1 MTHSTGNQAEPN
13 ANPLAGR
20 CVKRLTACIALTV
33 GLAACGKS
41 GSDDTAAARSETATP
56 VQAAAAAKETESRS
70 LENWPAL
77 KPALPRNEKLEA
89 RIADLLSRMTL
100 EEKVGQMM
108 QAEIKSIT
116 PDEVKQYHIGSILN
130 GGGTFP
136 NNDKFATP
144 DDWRKLADDYFAASM
159 DTSDGGVA
167 IPIIWGSDAVHGHN
181 NVIGATLFP
190 HNIGLGAARDPELI
204 RRIGEAT
211 AREVAVTGVDWT
223 FAPTIAVVRDDRWG
237 RTFESYSEDPDIVAA
252 YAREMIKGIQGDKNS
267 EQFLDGRHLV
277 SAAKHFVGDGGTTR
291 GIDRGDTEVSEK
303 ELAEIHAAGYF
314 TALESGVQSVMASF
328 NSWNGKRLHGHKY
341 LLTDVL
347 KERLGFDGF
356 VVGDWNGH
364 RFVEG
369 CTVDSC
375 AQAVNAGLDM
385 FMITAEWK
393 ALLKNTLAQVKS
405 GEIPMSRIDDAVSRI
420 LRVKIRAGLFERDR
434 PLAGKTGI
442 LGSAEHRAIARE
454 AVRKSLVLLKNNE
467 QLLPVDARKN
477 ILVAGDGADNISKQS
492 GGWTIS
498 WQGTGNTAED
508 FPGATSIYT
517 GIKQAVDAAGGS
529 VVLSENGELPADAF
543 GNGKKPDVAI
553 VVYGEEPY
561 AEWHGDLASIEY
573 QLGSKEDQ
581 ELLQKLQAQDIPVV
595 SVFLSGRPLWVNKEL
610 NLSDAFVAAW
620 LPGSEG
626 AGVADVLLTDGEGNK
641 RYDFTGRLSFSWPE
655 LVHQTVINRDE
666 ANYQP
671 LFAYGY
677 GLDYSSDHLGSDRLV
692 TNSLNEDG
700 ESYVDGKLEDAWL
713 MVSRPQAPWR
723 LFIADSDQQP
733 LWVSGNL
740 ARSADDNITVAS
752 IDMLSQ
758 EDARALT
765 WKGLRAGSVVLQTR
779 KPQDLSRY
787 LDEGAAL
794 TMDIRVDQAPEAAV
808 FAQITCEGSD
818 CNGKLPLQNALNALP
833 EGDWSQVSID
843 LQCFAEAG
851 ADFTRVSQGL
861 SLHSEGKLAMA
872 VANIKFV
879 PGAGDQAQIRCG
891 S

>member
-1 MTHSTGNQAEPN
+1 MS
-13 ANPLAGR
+13 
-20 CVKRLTACIALTV
+20 LTRS
-33 GLAACGKS
+33 LAAGLLLVTGLSACSDQNSTNAPDPSASQSTSNS
-41 GSDDTAAARSETATP
+41 GEANTNAANGSL
-56 VQAAAAAKETESRS
+56 AA
-70 LENWPAL
+70 WPEL
-77 KPALPRNEKLEA
+77 KPAFPYDEQLET
-89 RIADLLSRMTL
+89 RIADLLSQMSL
-100 EEKVGQMM
+100 EQKVGQMI
-108 QAEIKSIT
+108 QAEIKYIT
-116 PDEVKQYHIGSILN
+116 PEQVKKYHIGSILN

-144 DDWRKLADDYFAASM
+144 DDWGKMADDFFAASM
-159 DTSDGGVA
+159 DTSDGGMA

-211 AREVAVTGVDWT
+211 AREVAVTGIDWT

-237 RTFESYSEDPDIVAA
+237 RTFESYSEDPQIVAS
-252 YAREMIKGIQGDKNS
+252 YAREMIKGIQGDKSS

-314 TALESGVQSVMASF
+314 TALQSGVQTVMASF

-369 CTVDSC
+369 CTVESC
-375 AQAVNAGLDM
+375 AASVNAGLDM
-385 FMITAEWK
+385 FMVTSEWK
-393 ALLKNTLAQVKS
+393 PLLENTIAQVKS
-405 GEIPMSRIDDAVSRI
+405 GEIPMHRIDDAVSRI

-442 LGSAEHRAIARE
+442 LGSPEHRAIARE

-467 QLLPVDARKN
+467 GLLPVDARRN
-477 ILVAGDGADNISKQS
+477 ILVAGDAADNIAKQS

-508 FPGATSIYT
+508 FPGATSIYS
-517 GIKQAVDAAGGS
+517 GIQQAVQQAGGD
-529 VVLSENGELPADAF
+529 VVLSESGEFSANSFKNGA
-543 GNGKKPDVAI
+543 KPDVAI
-553 VVYGEEPY
+553 VVFGENPY
-561 AEWHGDLASIEY
+561 AEWHGDLASIEF

-581 ELLQKLQAQDIPVV
+581 ELLQKLKAQGIPVV
-595 SVFLSGRPLWVNKEL
+595 SVFISGRPLWVNKEL

-626 AGVADVLLTDGEGNK
+626 AGVADVILTDGDGNK
-641 RYDFTGRLSFSWPE
+641 RHDFTGQLSFSWPE
-655 LVHQTVINRDE
+655 QVHQTVINHKDDDY
-666 ANYQP
+666 AP

-677 GLDYSSDHLGSDRLV
+677 GLSYSDQTSIAS
-692 TNSLNEDG
+692 NLNENG

-713 MVSRPQAPWR
+713 MVSRPRAPWK
-723 LFIADSDQQP
+723 LFIADGDRAP

-740 ARSADDNITVAS
+740 ASSDDENITVAS

-758 EDARALT
+758 EDARQIT
-765 WKGLRAGSVVLQTR
+765 WKGLRAGSILLQSQ
-779 KPQDLSRY
+779 KSQDLTRY
-787 LDEGAAL
+787 LNEHSAL
-794 TMDIRVDQAPEAAV
+794 TLDIRVDNRPSAPV
-808 FAQITCEGSD
+808 FAQITCESDSD
-818 CNGKLPLQNALNALP
+818 CQGALPLQSALAELP
-833 EGDWSQVSID
+833 EGEWSEISID

-851 ADFTRVSQGL
+851 TDFSKISSGL
-861 SLHSEGKLAMA
+861 ALHSEGALQLA

-879 PGAGDQAQIRCG
+879 PGAADSAGIRCAG
-891 S
+891 AEG

>member
-1 MTHSTGNQAEPN
+1 MSLIKS
-13 ANPLAGR
+13 LAAG
-20 CVKRLTACIALTV
+20 LLAV
-33 GLAACGKS
+33 GLSACGDPNNSEQNQPVSERSADAGQGAVTDS
-41 GSDDTAAARSETATP
+41 GGINA
-56 VQAAAAAKETESRS
+56 
-70 LENWPAL
+70 WPQLA
-77 KPALPRNEKLEA
+77 PALPRDEELEA
-89 RIADLLSRMTL
+89 RIAGLLSQMTL
-100 EEKVGQMM
+100 EEKVGQMI
-108 QAEIKSIT
+108 QAEIKYIT
-116 PDEVKQYHIGSILN
+116 PEEVKQYHIGSILN

-144 DDWRKLADDYFAASM
+144 DDWRQMADDFFAASM
-159 DTSDGGVA
+159 DTSDGKVA

-190 HNIGLGAARDPELI
+190 HNIGLGATRDPELI

-211 AREVAVTGVDWT
+211 AREVAVTGIDWT

-237 RTFESYSEDPDIVAA
+237 RTFESYSEDPEIVAA
-252 YAREMIKGIQGDKNS
+252 YAREMIKGIQGEKNS
-267 EQFLDGRHLV
+267 DQFLDGRHLV

-291 GIDRGDTEVSEK
+291 GIDRGDTRISEK

-314 TALESGVQSVMASF
+314 TALESGVQTVMASF

-369 CTVDSC
+369 CTVESC
-375 AQAVNAGLDM
+375 AASVNAGLDM
-385 FMITAEWK
+385 FMITSEWK
-393 ALLKNTLAQVKS
+393 PLLKNTIAQVRS

-442 LGSAEHRAIARE
+442 LGSPEHRAIARE
-454 AVRKSLVLLKNNE
+454 AVRKSLVLLKNNGG
-467 QLLPVDARKN
+467 LLPIDPRQN
-477 ILVAGDGADNISKQS
+477 ILVAGDAADNIAKQS

-517 GIKQAVDAAGGS
+517 GLKTAVEQAGGN
-529 VVLSENGELPADAF
+529 VVLSENGDYTADTF
-543 GNGKKPDVAI
+543 TNGEAPDVAI
-553 VVYGEEPY
+553 VVYGENPY

-581 ELLQKLQAQDIPVV
+581 DLLKKLKDQGIPVV
-595 SVFLSGRPLWVNKEL
+595 SVFISGRPLWVNKEM

-626 AGVADVLLTDGEGNK
+626 AGVADVILTDAEGNK
-641 RYDFTGRLSFSWPE
+641 QYDFTGRLSFSWPE
-655 LVHQTVINRDE
+655 QVHQTVINRHDE
-666 ANYQP
+666 GYAP
-671 LFAYGY
+671 LFGYGY
-677 GLDYSSDHLGSDRLV
+677 GLTYNDN
-692 TNSLNEDG
+692 TQIANNLNENG

-713 MVSRPQAPWR
+713 MVSRPRAPWK
-723 LFIADSDQQP
+723 LFIADSDRDP

-740 ARSADDNITVAS
+740 AKSDDENITVAS

-758 EDARALT
+758 EDARQIT
-765 WKGLRAGSVVLQTR
+765 WKGLRAGSVLLQSK
-779 KPQDLSRY
+779 KPQDLTRY
-787 LDEGAAL
+787 LDEHSAL
-794 TMDIRVDQAPEAAV
+794 TLDIRVDNEPDAPVSLQIACDANAA
-808 FAQITCEGSD
+808 D
-818 CNGKLPLQNALNALP
+818 CAGNLPLQQPLTELP
-833 EGDWSQVSID
+833 TGEWSEISID
-843 LQCFAEAG
+843 LQCFAD
-851 ADFTRVSQGL
+851 ADFSQVSNGLALRSEGAL
-861 SLHSEGKLAMA
+861 SLA

-879 PGAGDQAQIRCG
+879 PGAAESAAIRCEG
-891 S
+891 

>member
-1 MTHSTGNQAEPN
+1 MTYFTGNLAE
-13 ANPLAGR
+13 R
-20 CVKRLTACIALTV
+20 HVKRLAACIALAV
-33 GLAACGKS
+33 GLTACGESRETQATAEPEVTPETPAKV
-41 GSDDTAAARSETATP
+41 GTAAS
-56 VQAAAAAKETESRS
+56 S
-70 LENWPAL
+70 LEHWPTL
-77 KPALPRNEKLEA
+77 QPALPRDEALEV
-89 RIADLLSRMTL
+89 RIAGLLAQMTL

-116 PDEVKQYHIGSILN
+116 PEEVKQYHIGSILN

-144 DDWRKLADDYFAASM
+144 DDWRQLADDYFAASM

-190 HNIGLGAARDPELI
+190 HNIGLGAAHDPGLI

-252 YAREMIKGIQGDKNS
+252 YAREMIKGIQGDKNT
-267 EQFLDGRHLV
+267 EEFLDGRHLV

-291 GIDRGDTEVSEK
+291 GIDRGDTQVSEK

-364 RFVEG
+364 RFVDG

-375 AQAVNAGLDM
+375 ANAVNAGLDM

-393 ALLKNTLAQVKS
+393 ALLKNTIAQVES

-434 PLAGKTGI
+434 PLAGKSGV

-454 AVRKSLVLLKNNE
+454 AVRKSLVLLKNND

-477 ILVAGDGADNISKQS
+477 ILVAGNGANNISKQS

-508 FPGATSIYT
+508 FPGATSIFT
-517 GIKQAVDAAGGS
+517 GIKQAVDAAGGT
-529 VVLSENGELPADAF
+529 VLLSENGELAADAF
-543 GNGKKPDVAI
+543 NGEKPDIAI
-553 VVYGEEPY
+553 VVYGEDPY
-561 AEWHGDLASIEY
+561 AEWHGDLASIEF

-581 ELLQKLQAQDIPVV
+581 ELLQKLKAHKIPVV

-626 AGVADVLLTDGEGNK
+626 AGVADVLLTDDEGNK

-655 LVHQTVINRDE
+655 QVHQTVINRNDE
-666 ANYQP
+666 NYAP
-671 LFAYGY
+671 LFSYGY
-677 GLDYSSDHLGSDRLV
+677 GLDYSSDVQLA
-692 TNSLNEDG
+692 NNLNEDG
-700 ESYVDGKLEDAWL
+700 ESYVDGNLEDAWL
-713 MVSRPQAPWR
+713 MVSRPQAPWK
-723 LFIADSDQQP
+723 LFIADGEQEP

-740 ARSADDNITVAS
+740 ASSADNNITVAS

-758 EDARALT
+758 EDARALS
-765 WKGLRAGSVVLQTR
+765 WKGLRAGSVLLQTQ
-779 KPQDLSRY
+779 KPQDMSRY
-787 LDEGAAL
+787 LNEAAAL
-794 TMDIRVDQAPEAAV
+794 TMDIRVDQAPQAPV
-808 FAQITCEGSD
+808 FAQIACDGDD
-818 CNGKLPLQNALNALP
+818 CNGALPLQQALNELP
-833 EGDWSQVSID
+833 KGDWSQISID
-843 LQCFAEAG
+843 LQCFAKAG
-851 ADFTRVSQGL
+851 TDFTRVSQGL
-861 SLHSEGKLAMA
+861 SFRSEGKLSMA

-879 PGAGDQAQIRCG
+879 PGAAERAAIRCE

>member
-1 MTHSTGNQAEPN
+1 MNNKIGRFGEGQVIR
-13 ANPLAGR
+13 LAS
-20 CVKRLTACIALTV
+20 CIALAV
-33 GLAACGKS
+33 GLSACGEAEKPNAS
-41 GSDDTAAARSETATP
+41 AAPSTSQAVLQDDAAANSID
-56 VQAAAAAKETESRS
+56 V
-70 LENWPAL
+70 WPAL
-77 KPALPRNEKLEA
+77 KPALPRDEQVESH
-89 RIADLLSRMTL
+89 IADLLARMTL

-108 QAEIKSIT
+108 QAEIKTIT
-116 PDEVKQYHIGSILN
+116 PEEVKQYHIGSILN

-144 DDWRKLADDYFAASM
+144 DDWRQLADDYFAASM

-237 RTFESYSEDPDIVAA
+237 RTFESYSEDPEIVAA
-252 YAREMIKGIQGDKNS
+252 YAREMIKGIQGEKSS
-267 EQFLDGRHLV
+267 EAFLDGHHLV

-291 GIDRGDTEVSEK
+291 GIDRGDTAVSEK
-303 ELAEIHAAGYF
+303 ELAEIHAAGYI

-364 RFVEG
+364 RFVDG

-375 AQAVNAGLDM
+375 AKAVNAGLDM

-393 ALLKNTLAQVKS
+393 ALLKNTIAQVQS

-434 PLAGKTGI
+434 PLAGKSGI
-442 LGSAEHRAIARE
+442 LGSDEHRAIARE
-454 AVRKSLVLLKNNE
+454 AVRKSLVLLKNND
-467 QLLPVDARKN
+467 QLLPIDSRKN

-517 GIKQAVDAAGGS
+517 GIKQAVDAAGGE
-529 VVLSENGELPADAF
+529 VVLSENGELKEAVF
-543 GNGKKPDVAI
+543 SNGAKPDVAI

-561 AEWHGDLASIEY
+561 AEWHGDIASIEY
-573 QLGSKEDQ
+573 QLGSKADQ
-581 ELLQKLQAQDIPVV
+581 ELLQKLKAQNIPVV

-626 AGVADVLLTDGEGNK
+626 AGVADVLLTDADGNK
-641 RYDFTGRLSFSWPE
+641 RHDFTGQLSFTWPGQ
-655 LVHQTVINRDE
+655 VHQTVINRNDVD
-666 ANYQP
+666 YQP

-677 GLDYSSDHLGSDRLV
+677 GLDYTSDTQV
-692 TNSLNEDG
+692 ANNLNEDG
-700 ESYVDGKLEDAWL
+700 ESYVGGKLEDAWL
-713 MVSRPQAPWR
+713 MVSRPRAPWK
-723 LFIADSDQQP
+723 LYIEEEGTDLQ
-733 LWVSGNL
+733 WVNGNL
-740 ARSADDNITVAS
+740 ASSADDNIVVAS

-765 WKGLRAGSVVLQTR
+765 WKGLRAGSVVLHTQ

-787 LDEGAAL
+787 LAEASAL
-794 TMDIRVDQAPEAAV
+794 TMEIRVDEAPAAAV
-808 FAQITCEGSD
+808 SAQINCDGTD
-818 CNGKLPLQNALNALP
+818 CSGALPLQNTLSKLP
-833 EGDWSQVSID
+833 VGEWAEVSID

-851 ADFTRVSQGL
+851 ADFTKVSQGL

-879 PGAGDQAQIRCG
+879 PGAREQAQVRCG

>member
-1 MTHSTGNQAEPN
+1 MMHPTGS
-13 ANPLAGR
+13 LAR
-20 CVKRLTACIALTV
+20 TPTARIASAIALIV
-33 GLAACGKS
+33 GLSACSDPDSTSKDAATGAVP
-41 GSDDTAAARSETATP
+41 AAAENAGQSAATGTA
-56 VQAAAAAKETESRS
+56 VEQRS

-77 KPALPRNEKLEA
+77 KPALPRDEKLEA
-89 RIADLLSRMTL
+89 RISDLLAQMTL

-108 QAEIKSIT
+108 QAEIKYIT
-116 PDEVKQYHIGSILN
+116 PEEVKQYHIGSILN

-144 DDWRKLADDYFAASM
+144 DDWRQLADDYFAASM

-237 RTFESYSEDPDIVAA
+237 RTFESYSEDPAIVAD
-252 YAREMIKGIQGDKNS
+252 YAREMIKGIQGEKRS
-267 EQFLDGRHLV
+267 EEFLDGRHLV

-291 GIDRGDTEVSEK
+291 GIDRGDTQVSEK

-314 TALESGVQSVMASF
+314 TALESGVQTVMASF

-393 ALLKNTLAQVKS
+393 ALLKNTIAQVQN

-442 LGSAEHRAIARE
+442 LGSPEHRAIARE
-454 AVRKSLVLLKNNE
+454 AVRKSLVLLKNND
-467 QLLPVDARKN
+467 QLLPVDARKK

-517 GIKQAVDAAGGS
+517 GIKQAVDAAGGE
-529 VVLSENGELPADAF
+529 VVLSENGELEANAF
-543 GNGKKPDVAI
+543 NGEKPDVAI
-553 VVYGEEPY
+553 VVFGEDPY
-561 AEWHGDLASIEY
+561 AEWHGDLASIEF
-573 QLGSKEDQ
+573 QLGSKQDQ
-581 ELLQKLQAQDIPVV
+581 ELLQKLKAQDIPVV

-626 AGVADVLLTDGEGNK
+626 AGVADVLLTDADGNK

-655 LVHQTVINRDE
+655 LVHQTVINRDDE
-666 ANYQP
+666 GYAP
-671 LFAYGY
+671 LFSYGY
-677 GLDYSSDHLGSDRLV
+677 GLDYSSDMQLA
-692 TNSLNEDG
+692 NNLNEDG

-713 MVSRPQAPWR
+713 MVSRPRAPWK
-723 LFIADSDQQP
+723 LFITDGAQDP

-740 ARSADDNITVAS
+740 ASSEDDNITVAS

-765 WKGLRAGSVVLQTR
+765 WKGLRAGSVVLQTQ

-787 LDEGAAL
+787 LNEGSAL

-808 FAQITCEGSD
+808 FAQINCEGSD
-818 CNGKLPLQNALNALP
+818 CGGALPLQNALQSLP
-833 EGDWSQVSID
+833 QGDWSQVSID

-851 ADFTRVSQGL
+851 ADFTRVSEGL
-861 SLHSEGKLAMA
+861 SFHSEGKLAMA

-891 S
+891 G

>member
-1 MTHSTGNQAEPN
+1 MSYLKSLSASIM
-13 ANPLAGR
+13 LATA
-20 CVKRLTACIALTV
+20 LTAC
-33 GLAACGKS
+33 S
-41 GSDDTAAARSETATP
+41 EPENSSDNATHSP
-56 VQAAAAAKETESRS
+56 QATENQPIQTEQYS
-70 LENWPAL
+70 LENWPKLA
-77 KPALPRNEKLEA
+77 PAFPKDEKLEA
-89 RIADLLSRMTL
+89 RIAALLSQMTL

-116 PDEVKQYHIGSILN
+116 PEEVKKYHIGSILN

-144 DDWRKLADDYFAASM
+144 DDWRQLADAYFTASM

-190 HNIGLGAARDPELI
+190 HNIGLGAARDPDLI

-237 RTFESYSEDPDIVAA
+237 RTFESYSEDPEIVAA
-252 YAREMIKGIQGDKNS
+252 YAREMIKGIQGDKNT
-267 EQFLDGRHLV
+267 EEFLDGRHLV

-291 GIDRGDTEVSEK
+291 GIDRGDTQVSEK

-364 RFVEG
+364 RFVDG
-369 CTVDSC
+369 CSIDSC
-375 AQAVNAGLDM
+375 AAAVNAGLDM
-385 FMITAEWK
+385 FMITSEWK
-393 ALLKNTLAQVKS
+393 ALLENTLAQVKS

-434 PLAGKTGI
+434 PLAGKNGI
-442 LGSAEHRAIARE
+442 LGSPEHRAIARE
-454 AVRKSLVLLKNNE
+454 AVRKSLVLLKNND
-467 QLLPVDARKN
+467 QLLPVDARQK

-517 GIKQAVDAAGGS
+517 GIKQAVDAAGGQ
-529 VVLSENGELPADAF
+529 VVLREDGALAPEDFAGE
-543 GNGKKPDVAI
+543 KPDVAI
-553 VVYGEEPY
+553 VVFGEDPY
-561 AEWHGDLASIEY
+561 AEWHGDLASIEF
-573 QLGSKEDQ
+573 QLGSKQDQ
-581 ELLQKLQAQDIPVV
+581 ELLQKIKAQNIPVV

-626 AGVADVLLTDGEGNK
+626 AGVADVLLTDAEGNK

-655 LVHQTVINRDE
+655 LVHQTVINRDDE
-666 ANYQP
+666 EYAP
-671 LFAYGY
+671 LFSYGY
-677 GLDYSSDHLGSDRLV
+677 GLDYASDVQLA
-692 TNSLNEDG
+692 NNLNEDG
-700 ESYVDGKLEDAWL
+700 ESYVDGALEDAWL
-713 MVSRPQAPWR
+713 MVSRPQAPWK
-723 LFIADSDQQP
+723 LFIADGEQDP
-733 LWVSGNL
+733 VWVSGNL
-740 ARSADDNITVAS
+740 ASSADDNITVAS

-765 WKGLRAGSVVLQTR
+765 WKGLRAGSVVLETQ

-787 LDEGAAL
+787 LNEGAAL
-794 TMDIRVDQAPEAAV
+794 TMDIRIDEAPVAPV
-808 FAQITCEGSD
+808 FAQISCAGEA
-818 CNGKLPLQNALNALP
+818 CNGALPLQSTLQALP
-833 EGDWSQVSID
+833 QGDWSQVTID
-843 LQCFAEAG
+843 LQCFAKAG
-851 ADFTRVSQGL
+851 ADFSKVSQGL

-879 PGAGDQAQIRCG
+879 PGAAEQAQIRCG

>member
-1 MTHSTGNQAEPN
+1 MSYLKTLSASIM
-13 ANPLAGR
+13 
-20 CVKRLTACIALTV
+20 LTTA
-33 GLAACGKS
+33 LAACSEHKNDSINTAG
-41 GSDDTAAARSETATP
+41 GDTPLPTENTSDQRNA
-56 VQAAAAAKETESRS
+56 

-77 KPALPRNEKLEA
+77 KPALPRDEQLET
-89 RIADLLSRMTL
+89 RIADLLAQMTL

-116 PDEVKQYHIGSILN
+116 PAEVKQYHIGSILN

-144 DDWRKLADDYFAASM
+144 DDWRQLADAYFAASM
-159 DTSDGGVA
+159 DDSDGGVP

-204 RRIGEAT
+204 RRIGQAT

-237 RTFESYSEDPDIVAA
+237 RTFESYSEDPEIVAA

-267 EQFLDGRHLV
+267 EEFLDGRHLV

-364 RFVEG
+364 RFVDG
-369 CTVDSC
+369 CTIDSC

-393 ALLKNTLAQVKS
+393 ALLENTIAQVKS

-442 LGSAEHRAIARE
+442 LGNAEHRAIARE
-454 AVRKSLVLLKNNE
+454 AVRKSLVLLKNND

-477 ILVAGDGADNISKQS
+477 ILVAGNGADSISKQS

-517 GIKQAVDAAGGS
+517 GIKQAVDAAGGK
-529 VVLSENGELPADAF
+529 VVLSEDGELQDSVFNGE
-543 GNGKKPDVAI
+543 KPDVAI
-553 VVYGEEPY
+553 VVFGEDPY
-561 AEWHGDLASIEY
+561 AEWHGDLASIEF

-581 ELLQKLQAQDIPVV
+581 ELLQKLKAQNIPVV

-626 AGVADVLLTDGEGNK
+626 AGVADVLLTDTEGKK

-655 LVHQTVINRDE
+655 LVHQTVINRDDP
-666 ANYQP
+666 NYAP
-671 LFAYGY
+671 LFSYGY
-677 GLDYSSDHLGSDRLV
+677 GLDYTSSTQLA
-692 TNSLNEDG
+692 NNLNEDG

-713 MVSRPQAPWR
+713 MVSRPQAPWK
-723 LFIADSDQQP
+723 LFIDDSKQAP
-733 LWVSGNL
+733 VWVSGNL
-740 ARSADDNITVAS
+740 ASSADDNITVAS
-752 IDMLSQ
+752 IDRLSQ

-765 WKGLRAGSVVLQTR
+765 WKGLRAGSVVLQTQ
-779 KPQDLSRY
+779 KPQDMSRY

-794 TMDIRVDQAPEAAV
+794 TMDIRVDQAPQAPV
-808 FAQITCEGSD
+808 FAQIACEGNN
-818 CNGKLPLQNALNALP
+818 CGGALPLQNALNALP
-833 EGDWSQVSID
+833 QGDWSQVSID
-843 LQCFAEAG
+843 LKCFAEAG
-851 ADFTRVSQGL
+851 VDFTKVSQGL
-861 SLHSEGKLAMA
+861 SFHSEGKLAMA
-872 VANIKFV
+872 VADIKFV
-879 PGAGDQAQIRCG
+879 PGTAAQAQIHCG
-891 S
+891 G

>member
-1 MTHSTGNQAEPN
+1 MSYLKSLSASIM
-13 ANPLAGR
+13 LAT
-20 CVKRLTACIALTV
+20 VLTAC
-33 GLAACGKS
+33 S
-41 GSDDTAAARSETATP
+41 EPENSSDNATHTPQATDSHPTQSENY
-56 VQAAAAAKETESRS
+56 S
-70 LENWPAL
+70 LENWPKL
-77 KPALPRNEKLEA
+77 TPAFPKDEKLEA
-89 RIADLLSRMTL
+89 RIADLLSQMTL

-116 PDEVKQYHIGSILN
+116 PEEVKKYHIGSILN

-144 DDWRKLADDYFAASM
+144 DDWRQLADAYYAASM

-237 RTFESYSEDPDIVAA
+237 RTFESYSEDPEIVAA

-267 EQFLDGRHLV
+267 EEFLDGRHLV

-291 GIDRGDTEVSEK
+291 GIDRGDTQVSEK

-364 RFVEG
+364 RFVDG
-369 CTVDSC
+369 CTIDSC
-375 AQAVNAGLDM
+375 AAAVNAGLDM
-385 FMITAEWK
+385 FMITSEWK
-393 ALLKNTLAQVKS
+393 ALLENTLAQVKS

-434 PLAGKTGI
+434 PLAGKNGI

-454 AVRKSLVLLKNNE
+454 AVRKSLVLLKNND
-467 QLLPVDARKN
+467 QLLPVDARKK

-498 WQGTGNTAED
+498 WQGTGNTDED

-517 GIKQAVDAAGGS
+517 GIEQAVEAAGGQ
-529 VVLSENGELPADAF
+529 VVLREDGTLLPADF
-543 GNGKKPDVAI
+543 GGEKPDVAI
-553 VVYGEEPY
+553 VVFGEDPY
-561 AEWHGDLASIEY
+561 AEWHGDLASIEF
-573 QLGSKEDQ
+573 QLGSKQDQ
-581 ELLQKLQAQDIPVV
+581 ELLQKIKTQGIPVV

-626 AGVADVLLTDGEGNK
+626 AGVADVLLTDGNGKK
-641 RYDFTGRLSFSWPE
+641 RHDFTGRLSFSWPE
-655 LVHQTVINRDE
+655 LVHQTVINRDDE
-666 ANYQP
+666 DYAP
-671 LFAYGY
+671 LFSYGY
-677 GLDYSSDHLGSDRLV
+677 GLDYASDVQLA
-692 TNSLNEDG
+692 NNLNEDG
-700 ESYVDGKLEDAWL
+700 ESYVDGALEDAWL
-713 MVSRPQAPWR
+713 MVSRPQAPWK
-723 LFIADSDQQP
+723 LFIADGKQEP
-733 LWVSGNL
+733 VWVSGNL
-740 ARSADDNITVAS
+740 ASSADDNITVAS

-765 WKGLRAGSVVLQTR
+765 WKGLRAGSVVLETQ

-794 TMDIRVDQAPEAAV
+794 TMDIRMDQAPDAPV
-808 FAQITCEGSD
+808 FAKISCAGEE
-818 CNGKLPLQNALNALP
+818 CNGALPLQSTLQALP
-833 EGDWSQVSID
+833 QGDWSQVTID
-843 LQCFAEAG
+843 LQCFAKAG
-851 ADFTRVSQGL
+851 ADFSKVSQGL

-879 PGAGDQAQIRCG
+879 PGAAEQAQIRCG

>member
-1 MTHSTGNQAEPN
+1 MIQKTRRPSCRSNHISNYRSAKR
-13 ANPLAGR
+13 LAGS
-20 CVKRLTACIALTV
+20 IAIAI
-33 GLAACGKS
+33 GLSACGDAGQQVS
-41 GSDDTAAARSETATP
+41 NVTAASSPEP
-56 VQAAAAAKETESRS
+56 SAANTEANFS
-70 LENWPAL
+70 LDNWPAL
-77 KPALPRNEKLEA
+77 KPALPRDEKLEA
-89 RIADLLSRMTL
+89 RIAGLLGKMTL

-116 PDEVKQYHIGSILN
+116 PEEVKQYHIGSILN

-144 DDWRKLADDYFAASM
+144 DDWRQLADDYFAASM

-237 RTFESYSEDPDIVAA
+237 RTFESYSEDPEIVAA
-252 YAREMIKGIQGDKNS
+252 YAREMIKGIQGDKS
-267 EQFLDGRHLV
+267 SDEFLDGRHLV

-291 GIDRGDTEVSEK
+291 GIDRGDTQVSEK
-303 ELAEIHAAGYF
+303 ELAEIHAAGYI

-328 NSWNGKRLHGHKY
+328 NSWNGKRLHGHQY
-341 LLTDVL
+341 LLTAVL
-347 KERLGFDGF
+347 KNRLGFDGF

-364 RFVEG
+364 RFVDG

-375 AQAVNAGLDM
+375 AAAVNAGLDM

-393 ALLKNTLAQVKS
+393 ALIKNTIAQVNS

-434 PLAGKTGI
+434 PLAGKNGI
-442 LGSAEHRAIARE
+442 LGSTEHRAIARE
-454 AVRKSLVLLKNNE
+454 AVRKSLVLLKNND

-477 ILVAGDGADNISKQS
+477 ILVAGNGADSISKQS

-517 GIKQAVDAAGGS
+517 GIKQAVDAAGGK
-529 VVLSENGELPADAF
+529 VVLSENGKLDASSF
-543 GNGKKPDVAI
+543 NGKKPDVAI
-553 VVYGEEPY
+553 VVFGEDPY
-561 AEWHGDLASIEY
+561 AEWHGDLASIEF
-573 QLGSKEDQ
+573 QLGSKEDL
-581 ELLQKLQAQDIPVV
+581 ELLQKLNAQNIPVV

-626 AGVADVLLTDGEGNK
+626 AGVADVLLTDGDGNQ

-655 LVHQTVINRDE
+655 LVHQTVINRGDE
-666 ANYQP
+666 ERDENKTP
-671 LFAYGY
+671 LFSYGF
-677 GLDYSSDHLGSDRLV
+677 GLDYSSDVQLAN
-692 TNSLNEDG
+692 TLNEDG

-713 MVSRPQAPWR
+713 MVSRPQAPWK
-723 LFIADSDQQP
+723 LFIADGEQQP
-733 LWVSGNL
+733 VWVNGNM

-765 WKGLRAGSVVLQTR
+765 WKGLRAGSVVLQTQ

-794 TMDIRVDQAPEAAV
+794 TMDIRVDQAPQAPV
-808 FAQITCEGSD
+808 YAQISCEGKN
-818 CNGKLPLQNALNALP
+818 CRGALPLQPTLEALP
-833 EGDWSQVSID
+833 LGDWSHVSID
-843 LQCFAEAG
+843 LRCFADAG
-851 ADFTRVSQGL
+851 ADFSNVSQGL

>member
-1 MTHSTGNQAEPN
+1 MTYSTGNLPPRQTST
-13 ANPLAGR
+13 LAGLCTR
-20 CVKRLTACIALTV
+20 RLTACIVFAV
-33 GLAACGKS
+33 ALAACEKS
-41 GSDDTAAARSETATP
+41 GQRDMGTDTAPPEARTEAPIDNAATTY
-56 VQAAAAAKETESRS
+56 S

-77 KPALPRNEKLEA
+77 EPALPRDEKLEA
-89 RIADLLSRMTL
+89 HVADLLSRMTL

-116 PDEVKQYHIGSILN
+116 PDEVRQYHIGSILN

-144 DDWRKLADDYFAASM
+144 DDWRKLADAYFAASM

-190 HNIGLGAARDPELI
+190 HNIALGAARDPELI

-237 RTFESYSEDPDIVAA
+237 RTFESYSEDPEIVAA

-267 EQFLDGRHLV
+267 DEFLDGRHLI

-291 GIDRGDTEVSEK
+291 GIDRGDTAVSEQ
-303 ELAEIHAAGYF
+303 ELANIHAAGYI

-341 LLTDVL
+341 LLSDVL
-347 KERLGFDGF
+347 KGRLGFDGF

-364 RFVEG
+364 RFVDG

-375 AQAVNAGLDM
+375 AAAVNAGLDM
-385 FMITAEWK
+385 FMITSEWK
-393 ALLKNTLAQVKS
+393 ALLKNTIAQVQS

-434 PLAGKTGI
+434 PLAGKSGI
-442 LGSAEHRAIARE
+442 MGSAEHRAIARE
-454 AVRKSLVLLKNNE
+454 AVRKSLVLLKNND
-467 QLLPVDARKN
+467 QLLPIDARKK
-477 ILVAGDGADNISKQS
+477 ILVAGSGADNISKQS

-517 GIKQAVDAAGGS
+517 GIKQAVDAAGGE
-529 VVLSENGELPADAF
+529 VVLNEHGELDANAF
-543 GNGKKPDVAI
+543 SNGATPDVAI
-553 VVYGEEPY
+553 VVYGEDPY

-581 ELLQKLQAQDIPVV
+581 ELLQKLKARNIPVV

-626 AGVADVLLTDGEGNK
+626 AGVADVLLTDAEGHK

-655 LVHQTVINRDE
+655 RVHQTVINRND
-666 ANYQP
+666 ADYQP

-677 GLDYSSDHLGSDRLV
+677 GLDYSSDVQLA
-692 TNSLNEDG
+692 NNLNEDG

-713 MVSRPQAPWR
+713 MVSRPQAPWK
-723 LFIADSDQQP
+723 LFIADGELPP
-733 LWVSGNL
+733 LWVNGNL
-740 ARSADDNITVAS
+740 AHSADDNITVAS

-758 EDARALT
+758 EDARALS
-765 WKGLRAGSVVLQTR
+765 WKGLRAGSVVLQTQ
-779 KPQDLSRY
+779 KPQNLSRY
-787 LDEGAAL
+787 LDENAAL
-794 TMDIRVDQAPEAAV
+794 TLDVRVDQAPESAV
-808 FAQITCEGSD
+808 FAQIRCAGSN
-818 CNGKLPLQNALNALP
+818 CGGSLPLHSALNDLP
-833 EGDWSQVSID
+833 RGNWSEISID
-843 LQCFAEAG
+843 LQCFADAG
-851 ADFTRVSQGL
+851 VDFSRVSQGL
-861 SLHSEGKLAMA
+861 SLHSEGKLAIA

>member
-1 MTHSTGNQAEPN
+1 MTHPTGSLARTSTAR
-13 ANPLAGR
+13 LASA
-20 CVKRLTACIALTV
+20 VALLVSLTAC
-33 GLAACGKS
+33 
-41 GSDDTAAARSETATP
+41 SDPENTSAGNKAVATP
-56 VQAAAAAKETESRS
+56 PSVEQATEQGTDTTGAVERRS

-77 KPALPRNEKLEA
+77 KPALPRDEKLEA
-89 RIADLLSRMTL
+89 RITDLLAQMTL

-116 PDEVKQYHIGSILN
+116 PEEVKQYHIGSILN

-144 DDWRKLADDYFAASM
+144 DDWRQLADDYFAASM

-190 HNIGLGAARDPELI
+190 HNIGLGATRDPELI

-237 RTFESYSEDPDIVAA
+237 RTFESYSEDPEIVAT
-252 YAREMIKGIQGDKNS
+252 YAREMIKGIQGDKTT
-267 EQFLDGRHLV
+267 EAFLDGRHLV

-364 RFVEG
+364 RFVDG
-369 CTVDSC
+369 CTIDSC
-375 AQAVNAGLDM
+375 AKAVNAGLDM

-393 ALLKNTLAQVKS
+393 ALLNNTIAQVKS
-405 GEIPMSRIDDAVSRI
+405 GEISMSRVDDAVSRI

-477 ILVAGDGADNISKQS
+477 ILVAGNGADSISKQS

-517 GIKQAVDAAGGS
+517 GIKQAVDAAGGK
-529 VVLSENGELPADAF
+529 VVLSENGELANSAF
-543 GNGKKPDVAI
+543 NGEKPDVAI
-553 VVYGEEPY
+553 VVYGEDPY
-561 AEWHGDLASIEY
+561 AEWHGDLASIEF

-581 ELLQKLQAQDIPVV
+581 ELLQKLKARNIPVV

-626 AGVADVLLTDGEGNK
+626 AGVADVLVTDAEGKK

-655 LVHQTVINRDE
+655 MVHQTVINREDK
-666 ANYQP
+666 NYSP
-671 LFAYGY
+671 LFSYGY
-677 GLDYSSDHLGSDRLV
+677 GLDYTSDTQLA
-692 TNSLNEDG
+692 NNLNEDG

-713 MVSRPQAPWR
+713 MVSRPQAPWK
-723 LFIADSDQQP
+723 LFIADAEQKP
-733 LWVSGNL
+733 VWVSGNL
-740 ARSADDNITVAS
+740 ASSADNNITVAS

-765 WKGLRAGSVVLQTR
+765 WKGLRAGSVVLQTQ

-787 LDEGAAL
+787 LNEGSAL
-794 TMDIRVDQAPEAAV
+794 TMDIRVDQAPEAPV
-808 FAQITCEGSD
+808 FAQITCEGRD
-818 CNGKLPLQNALNALP
+818 CSGALPLQNALNALP
-833 EGDWSQVSID
+833 QGDWSEVSID

-851 ADFTRVSQGL
+851 ADFSRVSQGL
-861 SLHSEGKLAMA
+861 SLHSEGKLTMA

-891 S
+891 G

>member
-1 MTHSTGNQAEPN
+1 MNYPTGSLAKIKPLR
-13 ANPLAGR
+13 LAGAIALTIG
-20 CVKRLTACIALTV
+20 LTACSDQGNPSSSSESREHSV
-33 GLAACGKS
+33 QKS
-41 GSDDTAAARSETATP
+41 AS
-56 VQAAAAAKETESRS
+56 TEQRS
-70 LENWPAL
+70 LENWPKL
-77 KPALPRNEKLEA
+77 EPALPHDSALEA
-89 RIADLLSRMTL
+89 RISELLSRMSL

-108 QAEIKSIT
+108 QAEIKYIT
-116 PDEVKQYHIGSILN
+116 PEEVKQYHIGSILN

-144 DDWRKLADDYFAASM
+144 DDWRQLADDYFAASM

-237 RTFESYSEDPDIVAA
+237 RTFESYSEDPEIVAA
-252 YAREMIKGIQGDKNS
+252 YAREMIKGIQGEKNS
-267 EQFLDGRHLV
+267 DAFLDGRHLV

-291 GIDRGDTEVSEK
+291 GIDRGDTQVSEK
-303 ELAEIHAAGYF
+303 DLAEIHAAGYF

-393 ALLKNTLAQVKS
+393 ALLKNTIAQVKS

-434 PLAGKTGI
+434 PLAGKTGV
-442 LGSAEHRAIARE
+442 LGSQEHRAIARE
-454 AVRKSLVLLKNNE
+454 AVRKSLVLLKNNGE
-467 QLLPVDARKN
+467 LLPLDARKN

-517 GIKQAVDAAGGS
+517 GIKQAVDAAGGN
-529 VVLSENGELPADAF
+529 VVLSENGDIPAGAF
-543 GNGKKPDVAI
+543 GDTAKPDVAI

-561 AEWHGDLASIEY
+561 AEWHGDLASIEF
-573 QLGSKEDQ
+573 QLGSKQDQ
-581 ELLQKLQAQDIPVV
+581 ELLQKLKAQGIPVV
-595 SVFLSGRPLWVNKEL
+595 SVFLSGRPLWVNKEM

-626 AGVADVLLTDGEGNK
+626 AGVADVILTDGDGKK

-655 LVHQTVINRDE
+655 QVHQTVINRNDE
-666 ANYQP
+666 NYAP

-677 GLDYSSDHLGSDRLV
+677 GLDYTSENLGSDRLV
-692 TNSLNEDG
+692 ANQLGEDG
-700 ESYVDGKLEDAWL
+700 ESYVDGELEDAWL
-713 MVSRPQAPWR
+713 MVSRPRAPWK
-723 LFIADSDQQP
+723 LFIADSEQDP

-740 ARSADDNITVAS
+740 ASSADDNITVAS

-765 WKGLRAGSVVLQTR
+765 WKGLRAGSVLLQTQ
-779 KPQDLSRY
+779 KPQDLTRY
-787 LDEGAAL
+787 LEEGSAL
-794 TMDIRVDQAPEAAV
+794 TMDIRVDQAPEAPV
-808 FAQITCEGSD
+808 FAGIACDGDNCKGS
-818 CNGKLPLQNALNALP
+818 LPLQQALAALP
-833 EGDWSQVSID
+833 QGDWSEISID
-843 LQCFAEAG
+843 LQCFAKAG
-851 ADFTRVSQGL
+851 ADFSRVSQGL
-861 SLHSEGKLAMA
+861 SFHSEGKLAMA

-879 PGAGDQAQIRCG
+879 PGAGEQAQIRCG
-891 S
+891 G

>member
-1 MTHSTGNQAEPN
+1 MTQSTGNLTGIHAR
-13 ANPLAGR
+13 PLTGLYA
-20 CVKRLTACIALTV
+20 KRLAVGIALAM

-41 GSDDTAAARSETATP
+41 GNDHTAAAKSETAAP
-56 VQAAAAAKETESRS
+56 VQAAAVAESADGLS

-77 KPALPRNEKLEA
+77 KPAFPRDEKLEA

-116 PDEVKQYHIGSILN
+116 PEEVKQYHIGSILN

-144 DDWRKLADDYFAASM
+144 DDWRKLADAYFAASM

-267 EQFLDGRHLV
+267 EEFLDGRHLV

-291 GIDRGDTEVSEK
+291 GIDRGDTQVSEK
-303 ELAEIHAAGYF
+303 ELAKIHAAGYF

-347 KERLGFDGF
+347 KNRLGFDGF

-375 AQAVNAGLDM
+375 AAAVNAGLDM
-385 FMITAEWK
+385 FMITSEWK
-393 ALLKNTLAQVKS
+393 ALLKNTIAQVRN
-405 GEIPMSRIDDAVSRI
+405 GEIPESRIDDAVSRI

-442 LGSAEHRAIARE
+442 MGSEEHRAIARE
-454 AVRKSLVLLKNNE
+454 AVRKSLVLLKNND

-477 ILVAGDGADNISKQS
+477 ILVTGNGADSIAKQS

-517 GIKQAVDAAGGS
+517 GIKQAVDAAGGT
-529 VVLSENGELPADAF
+529 VVLSENGEVPQDAF
-543 GNGKKPDVAI
+543 GKGGKPDVAI
-553 VVYGEEPY
+553 VVYGEDPY

-626 AGVADVLLTDGEGNK
+626 AGVADVLLTDSEGNK

-655 LVHQTVINRDE
+655 LVHQTVINRDD

-677 GLDYSSDHLGSDRLV
+677 GLDYSSDAQLA
-692 TNSLNEDG
+692 NNLNEDG
-700 ESYVDGKLEDAWL
+700 ESYVDGNLEDAWL
-713 MVSRPQAPWR
+713 MVSRPQAPWK
-723 LFIADSDQQP
+723 LFIADGDQEP

-740 ARSADDNITVAS
+740 ARSDDNNITVAS

-765 WKGLRAGSVVLQTR
+765 WKGLRAGSVVLETR

-787 LDEGAAL
+787 LEEGAAL

-808 FAQITCEGSD
+808 FAQITCEGPE

-833 EGDWSQVSID
+833 KGDWSQVSID
-843 LQCFAEAG
+843 LQCFADAG
-851 ADFTRVSQGL
+851 TDFTRVSQGL